1 MKELPKLGAPIPPEQ
16 ESIRAKCFHPAGTFV
31 EFKKEGVEQS
41 VPARFE
47 KIVAKHPDR
56 IAVKTKNH
64 ELTYDELN
72 KAANRLAWAIL
83 ALRGEGEEP
92 IAILLDHDAPLIAA
106 VLGALK
112 AGKAC
117 VALDPTYPETRMGD
131 ILGDSRATVILA
143 NNRNLSSA
151 AKLAQ
156 GDVRLLNLD
165 QIDSQLS
172 SANLG
177 LPVSPDALA
186 YIVYTSG
193 STEQPKGVTQNH
205 RNVLHNAL
213 RYTNN
218 LHICADDRVTL
229 LASLGT
235 GQGVPTAFCTLLNGA
250 TLCLFNIREE
260 GTIQLADWL
269 ISEGITVYISASTI
283 FRQLFESLTGDEQ
296 FPKLRLVRLGA
307 EQVRKSDV
315 ELYKAHFSRECIFG
329 VTLSS
334 SESGNFCHYFIDKET
349 EIIGDQIP
357 VGYASEDM
365 KILLL
370 DDDGREIGFNKIGEI
385 TIMSR
390 YLSPGYWRNRDL
402 TQFAFPPGR
411 KGSDERIYRTGDL
424 GIMRSDGCLEHCG
437 RKGLKVKIRG
447 FGVELEE
454 IESSLR
460 KHPDV
465 REAVVAV
472 VKDDAD
478 DNRLVAYVVT
488 HGGHK
493 PSAGD
498 LCKFLRQRLPEHM
511 VPSAFA
517 FLENFPLTP
526 VGKLDRRALP
536 TSGWTRPE
544 MEGEFVEPR
553 TEIERAL
560 AKIWQELLHVEKVGI
575 HDNFFDLGGNSIRLA
590 QINRKVCELSGRDVA
605 VIEMLSHPTI
615 SALAQYLIQKQND
628 KDSLEQSHE
637 RAETRRVLRDGRK
650 QSRRNR
656 TQTDE

>member
-1 MKELPKLGAPIPPEQ
+1 MKELVTPIPPEQ
-16 ESIRAKCFHPAGTFV
+16 QSIRAKCVHPAGTFV
-31 EFKKEGVEQS
+31 EFKKEEVEQS

-56 IAVKTKNH
+56 TAVKTKNH

-72 KAANRLAWAIL
+72 KAANRLARAIL

-92 IAILLDHDAPLIAA
+92 IAILLDHDAPLILA

-117 VALDPTYPETRMGD
+117 VPLDPMYPETRMGD

-193 STEQPKGVTQNH
+193 STGQPKGVTQNH

-218 LHICADDRVTL
+218 LHICADDRVSL

-235 GQGVPTAFCTLLNGA
+235 GQGVPTAFCTLLNAA

-260 GTIQLADWL
+260 GRIHLADWL

-370 DDDGREIGFNKIGEI
+370 DDEGREIGFNKIGEI

-390 YLSPGYWRNRDL
+390 YLSPGYWRNPDL

-411 KGSDERIYRTGDL
+411 EGSDERIYRTGDL

-437 RKGLKVKIRG
+437 RRGLKVKIRG

-465 REAVVAV
+465 REAVVAA

-544 MEGEFVEPR
+544 IEGEFVEPQ

-590 QINRKVCELSGRDVA
+590 QINRKVCELSGRDVP

-637 RAETRRVLRDGRK
+637 RAETRRVLRDERK